1 MSVFKRQLPAK
12 KDGSI
17 AIRFVATVGS
27 GPDRQRKNFE
37 RERDAKAWEAETT
50 ANLNSGYL
58 AAAGQKSTVAEFIPI
73 YLDRMRKRCD
83 RGERVTKSYLEG
95 IESICR
101 NYILAEETP
110 GPLPKGSRRIPFRK
124 GIGRLKIGA
133 VTPARV
139 EQFKEDLRD
148 GGMSIAHTRGVLRV
162 GHAAFAYAI
171 LKGKVRINP
180 FSGVKVIGHRDEG
193 SEPIIP
199 PMPDFVR
206 ELLSKDSV
214 HRELFITLTATG
226 MRVSEAFAL
235 RWKHISWT
243 NSSVSIVTRVDDKK
257 REESYGTKSR
267 AGRRKVPL
275 AASVLEML
283 RHRRTTSAFPSDD
296 DLVFP
301 SQTGTYLSQGNVRKR
316 HLQRLILQ
324 VNAERAPEDRYEGS
338 AGFHILRHFAISSW
352 IAKNLPP
359 KTVQTYAGHST
370 IQVTMD
376 RYGHLFPDAGQQIAI
391 DSIAT
396 DIGLGS

>member
-50 ANLNSGYL
+50 ANLNSGFL
-58 AAAGQKSTVAEFIPI
+58 TPAGQKSTVAEFIPI
-73 YLDRMRKRCD
+73 YLDRMRKRCE
-83 RGERVTKSYLEG
+83 RGEHVTKSYFEG

-101 NYILAEETP
+101 NYILAEEIS
-110 GPLPKGSRRIPFRK
+110 GSFRKGSRRVPFRK
-124 GIGRLKIGA
+124 GIGRLKIGM
-133 VTPARV
+133 VTPARI

-148 GGMSIAHTRGVLRV
+148 AGMSIALTRAVLRV

-171 LKGKVRINP
+171 LKGNLRVNP

-206 ELLSKDSV
+206 ELLSAESV

-235 RWKHISWT
+235 RWRHINWIDSY
-243 NSSVSIVTRVDDKK
+243 VSIMTRVDDKK

-275 AASVLEML
+275 ATRVLAML
-283 RHRRTTSAFPSDD
+283 RDRRASSAFATDD

-301 SQTGTYLSQGNVRKR
+301 AQTGTYLSQGNVRKR
-316 HLQRLILQ
+316 HLKRLVEEI
-324 VNAERAPEDRYEGS
+324 NAKRAPQDRYEGS
-338 AGFHILRHFAISSW
+338 VGFHILRHFAISSW

-376 RYGHLFPDAGQQIAI
+376 RYGHLFPDMGQQIAI
-391 DSIAT
+391 DSIAS
-396 DIGLGS
+396 DIGL